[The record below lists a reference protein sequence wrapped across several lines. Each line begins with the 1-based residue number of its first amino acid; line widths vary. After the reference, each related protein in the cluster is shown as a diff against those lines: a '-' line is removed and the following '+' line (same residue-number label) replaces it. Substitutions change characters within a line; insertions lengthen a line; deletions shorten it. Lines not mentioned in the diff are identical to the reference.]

1 LARGSGII
9 AELLR
14 LSNNIPKI
22 FLNCEDDNLVY
33 KDILM
38 DLEYLKNTESNEE
51 RILKTPN
58 YQQLEENL
66 FNRYASLVKRFV
78 DLFESIV
85 SYSGQLNRLMKDI
98 YEGTGNYVETFE
110 ILLEN
115 DISKQV
121 MLESFYFL
129 GVMLIF
135 LENLIPGPVR
145 EKIIICHV
153 RVIGGQNTM
162 PNLHEITKLCKKT
175 EFLPDWFPNEEK
187 RTALLNLPSASLDK
201 KMFTEYNFT
210 EKIFARMSVES
221 RPSSRRKVR
230 HQAGAGGQGRRHI
243 QRNARL
249 PQPRPPEL
257 RALQP
262 GLHALR
268 GHVLHPRV
276 PRQRVFPAPRNRRQA
291 LLRQLD
297 RPRIHGLR
305 SRPHQRVAGL
315 RRRQSRHRQ
324 HRLRPRRRAVRRK
337 AQRHGQEGLQ

>member
-1 LARGSGII
+1 MEFLQESLCGKDFLRLLARGSGII

-22 FLNCEDDNLVY
+22 FLNCEDENLVY

-38 DLEYLKNTESNEE
+38 DLEYLKNTEAYEE
-51 RILKTPN
+51 KILKTPN

-121 MLESFYFL
+121 MLESYYFL

-187 RTALLNLPSASLDK
+187 RTALLNLPSATLDK
-201 KMFTEYNFT
+201 KMFAEFNFT
-210 EKIFARMSVES
+210 EKIFARMSVDS
-221 RPSSRRKVR
+221 T
-230 HQAGAGGQGRRHI
+230 
-243 QRNARL
+243 
-249 PQPRPPEL
+249 
-257 RALQP
+257 
-262 GLHALR
+262 
-268 GHVLHPRV
+268 
-276 PRQRVFPAPRNRRQA
+276 
-291 LLRQLD
+291 
-297 RPRIHGLR
+297 R
-305 SRPHQRVAGL
+305 S
-315 RRRQSRHRQ
+315 
-324 HRLRPRRRAVRRK
+324 
-337 AQRHGQEGLQ
+337 